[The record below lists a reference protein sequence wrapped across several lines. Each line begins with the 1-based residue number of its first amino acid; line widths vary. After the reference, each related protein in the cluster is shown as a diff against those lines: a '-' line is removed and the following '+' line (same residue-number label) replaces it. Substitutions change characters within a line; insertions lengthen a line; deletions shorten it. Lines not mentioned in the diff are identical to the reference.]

1 NDSPNSLQSTNNYK
15 HLPNTHAVQAHIPCP
30 VTLLTLSHC
39 CFHSSLPALSRPRA
53 AILNLK
59 FAVIRRCR
67 ARTTRK
73 SLPLSHSP
81 RTAPRA
87 PPPSHSLASSPRRP
101 RAHTRTIVSTRSSL
115 VAPDIAGAALPLPP
129 PPKTQKNIRSR
140 KTDAFI
146 LCNKY
151 VNYQRPLKVYVYPE
165 FICF

>member
-1 NDSPNSLQSTNNYK
+1 AAPILEQCK
-15 HLPNTHAVQAHIPCP
+15 HVFPVQCLCSYPRTAAFIRRCP
-30 VTLLTLSHC
+30 
-39 CFHSSLPALSRPRA
+39 HSCAT
-53 AILNLK
+53 ILNLK

-81 RTAPRA
+81 RLAPHHALPR
-87 PPPSHSLASSPRRP
+87 PRTLSPAYCVA

-115 VAPDIAGAALPLPP
+115 VAPDIAGTALPLPP
-129 PPKTQKNIRSR
+129 PPKTQKNILSR

-151 VNYQRPLKVYVYPE
+151 VN
-165 FICF
+165 